1 MEEIY
6 FVDRPTIPAT
16 SQVLVKI
23 DSIFDNAL
31 LIDSSDIGRN
41 FLGDVVEVKDVT
53 GEIVGTLLFF
63 PGVPYE
69 ELITPEGF
77 DEKESEPS
85 TPDDGVAT
93 PPSDPYYDST
103 DAEDAVN
110 AIRQERLL
118 NLELELSAA
127 KQHVQDIEDE
137 IADEEVALD

>member
-63 PGVPYE
+63 PGVVR
-69 ELITPEGF
+69 
-77 DEKESEPS
+77 
-85 TPDDGVAT
+85 GVDYT
-93 PPSDPYYDST
+93 
-103 DAEDAVN
+103 
-110 AIRQERLL
+110 
-118 NLELELSAA
+118 
-127 KQHVQDIEDE
+127 
-137 IADEEVALD
+137 